1 MCREANMKKW
11 LIEKFLPMWAKQIV
25 LEDNRRL
32 NKENLALKQENREL
46 RCYIRGLH
54 KGLRNGGNA

>member
-1 MCREANMKKW
+1 MKKW
-11 LIEKFLPMWAKQIV
+11 LIENFLPMWAKQIV

-32 NKENLALKQENREL
+32 SAENLTLKQENREL

-54 KGLRNGGNA
+54 KGLRNGGKA

>member
-1 MCREANMKKW
+1 MEDGAVKKW

-32 NKENLALKQENREL
+32 NTENLALKQENRVL
-46 RCYIRGLH
+46 RSYIRGLH
-54 KGLRNGGNA
+54 RGFRKTGGNA

>member
-1 MCREANMKKW
+1 MKKW
-11 LIEKFLPMWAKQIV
+11 LIENFLPMWAKQIV

-32 NKENLALKQENREL
+32 DAENLALKQENREL

-54 KGLRNGGNA
+54 RGLSKKGGNA